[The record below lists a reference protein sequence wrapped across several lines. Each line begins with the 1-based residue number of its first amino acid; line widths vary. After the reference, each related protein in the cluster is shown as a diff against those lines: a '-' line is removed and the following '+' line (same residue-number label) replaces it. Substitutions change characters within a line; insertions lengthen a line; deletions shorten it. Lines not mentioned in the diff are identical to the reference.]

1 MEISILGLD
10 LWYDTTFVQPDTFLQ
25 HWYWKIQRFGEVGA
39 IQCPTASVTS
49 HIMTTYNNLRCL
61 AAKSCTDRSPWRRLT
76 TAALVSYW
84 QLTNIAS
91 YVGVRRDASD
101 VDAKPNLA
109 SPTMVSMFGYVW
121 LPRYLQEWMTEN
133 HKSHCVLSRLR
144 EFAITSRALHYN
156 LFMSIAP
163 ISSRFLARPL
173 RRRLKKVTSINC
185 SNGPDKNNVS

>member
-1 MEISILGLD
+1 MTGLSIDFNGMEVWFLRLCNVEKWRARKHERKNIKKRGDFWREILLRRLRTKVEISILGLD

-91 YVGVRRDASD
+91 YDVGRREA
-101 VDAKPNLA
+101 
-109 SPTMVSMFGYVW
+109 W
-121 LPRYLQEWMTEN
+121 CERCRY
-133 HKSHCVLSRLR
+133 
-144 EFAITSRALHYN
+144 
-156 LFMSIAP
+156 
-163 ISSRFLARPL
+163 
-173 RRRLKKVTSINC
+173 
-185 SNGPDKNNVS
+185 